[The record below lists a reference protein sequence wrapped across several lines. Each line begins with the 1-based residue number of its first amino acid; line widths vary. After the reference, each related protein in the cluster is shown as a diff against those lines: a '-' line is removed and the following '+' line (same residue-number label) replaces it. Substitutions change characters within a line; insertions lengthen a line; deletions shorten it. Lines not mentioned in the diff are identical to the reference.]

1 MKLLTE
7 YPLWLVIFCIIL
19 AAACSYFLYR
29 NNRNFKDTPGWATK
43 GMAAF
48 RFIAVFI
55 IAMLLLSPLIKSTR
69 KYIEK
74 PVVIF
79 AQDNSESVVMNK
91 DSDMYRT
98 KLKPEINSLIDKLS
112 EKFEVN
118 SYSFGQSI
126 NEELAFDFTDKNTAI
141 SYLFDELKNRYSNRN
156 VGAVIISTDGIYNEG
171 TNPVYSA
178 SDFGFPVYSIAL
190 GDTNIQKDIILTEVN
205 YNKIV
210 FLGNRFPIQSVV
222 DVKELKGVKT
232 NLSIFNGN
240 TAVFSTE
247 LSVNSDSY
255 TEIVNTELEAK
266 KTGLQHYRINLS
278 KDNRE
283 INLKNNYREIVI
295 EVIDSR
301 QKILILANSPHPDI
315 SAIRESLK
323 SNENY
328 EVQYYTIKDFQKSVI
343 GYNLLILHQLPSH
356 SNPVTSLLQ
365 EIYKNEI
372 PVLFITGS
380 QSSVQNL
387 NNLKTGINIISSK
400 ESLEES
406 QASFNDQFILFE
418 IGEKTRDFF
427 SSAPPLITPFG
438 NYSINSSAQVLFFQK
453 IKSIITTK
461 PLLYFSQQADNKT
474 GFITGE
480 GIWRWKIYDY
490 AQHSNH
496 EQFNDLINKIVQYLA
511 LKLNREPFNVYNKN
525 VLDENEP
532 VIINAEL
539 YNQSFELINEP
550 DVNIEILNEENNKYK
565 FAFNKTLKSYRLN
578 AGVFPV
584 GDYTYSASVTFNGTN
599 YSESGKFTVLPVN
612 IESANTVANHKVLYQ
627 LSAKTNGGVYYPG
640 QIDSL
645 CNKLNNN
652 KNILPV
658 SYSEQKLTELI
669 NLKTLFFIILAL
681 IAAEWFTR
689 KFFGSY

>member
-1 MKLLTE
+1 
-7 YPLWLVIFCIIL
+7 
-19 AAACSYFLYR
+19 
-29 NNRNFKDTPGWATK
+29 
-43 GMAAF
+43 MAAF